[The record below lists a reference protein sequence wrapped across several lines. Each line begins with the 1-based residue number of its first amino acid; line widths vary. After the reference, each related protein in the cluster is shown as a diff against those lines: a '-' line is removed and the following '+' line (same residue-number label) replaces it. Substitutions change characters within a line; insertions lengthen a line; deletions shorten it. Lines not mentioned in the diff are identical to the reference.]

1 MGFNDWTLDKFN
13 MVKTIAENAISD
25 MLNGKYDAG
34 GCSITKSVEELE
46 EYVKKFAC
54 QHGTLCGED
63 RESADSY
70 CRIDMVMRGVI
81 DE

>member
-25 MLNGKYDAG
+25 MLNGNHDAAG
-34 GCSITKSVEELE
+34 GSIIKSVQEVE

-54 QHGTLCGED
+54 QHGMLCGED